1 MLVVI
6 DGDFLRHVQGGF
18 QTKLCRFS
26 LMASSFLFFGDGGLD
41 LGLVL
46 YVAQRNAQA
55 TGLKRAQ
62 THTFTHRLFFFF
74 FWEDRVKSGKVHL
87 RVRFRLIQLALKT
100 FQN

>member
-26 LMASSFLFFGDGGLD
+26 LTASSFLFFGDGGLD

-62 THTFTHRLFFFF
+62 THTFTQAFFFF
-74 FWEDRVKSGKVHL
+74 LGRQLNRVKY
-87 RVRFRLIQLALKT
+87 T
-100 FQN
+100 